1 MTSITTTVSTALTKD
16 ERSCLAQLEESIQA
30 GQQSFFEV
38 GAALTDIRDHKL
50 YREEFA
56 TFEDYCRDR
65 WGISRPRA
73 YQYIESSDLNDN
85 LSTMVD
91 ILPVNERQCRP
102 LTKLEPEKQRQAWA
116 EVLDAAEEKDGVKQI
131 TSKLVSDV
139 VKKIK
144 EPEVRAVAP
153 EATATNAP
161 AEAVVK
167 KFSRL
172 TTRQKTWVLKQLH
185 GDEGVM
191 RRKRETAKSKMRNGM
206 SVAEHASDLMHT
218 ALLAFDGFK
227 TQYMTNSG
235 WVTKADKSAE
245 REHIDGILHAVAL
258 LPQRIEEVRKFIS
271 EKRKTDVHS

>member
-1 MTSITTTVSTALTKD
+1 MTITTTNEMTALTKD

-38 GAALTDIRDHKL
+38 GAALTEIRDDKL
-50 YREEFA
+50 YRDEFA
-56 TFEDYCRDR
+56 TFEDYCKER
-65 WGISRPRA
+65 WGFSRPHA
-73 YQYIESSDLNDN
+73 YRYIDSAGLSEN
-85 LSTMVD
+85 LSPIGD
-91 ILPVNERQCRP
+91 ILPANEAQCRP
-102 LTKLEPEKQRQAWA
+102 LTKLEPEEQQEAWSK
-116 EVLDAAEEKDGVKQI
+116 VLDTAKEKDKQV
-131 TSKLVSDV
+131 TAKLVSDV
-139 VKKIK
+139 VKEMK
-144 EPEVRAVAP
+144 EPAVQMAAP
-153 EATATNAP
+153 ETKASNAP

-167 KFSRL
+167 KFSEL

-271 EKRKTDVHS
+271 KKRKTDVHS